1 MMCCATS
8 NWRRAMARVAS
19 SPTTERPAPDRSRHV
34 YLGISLN
41 VSEILRNSVF
51 RDSARKTRSQRVTET
66 VLEYVQ
72 VPGTAVLADH
82 RL

>member
-1 MMCCATS
+1 MVTKIKS
-8 NWRRAMARVAS
+8 
-19 SPTTERPAPDRSRHV
+19 T
-34 YLGISLN
+34 
-41 VSEILRNSVF
+41 
-51 RDSARKTRSQRVTET
+51 RDTPMTRSQRVTET